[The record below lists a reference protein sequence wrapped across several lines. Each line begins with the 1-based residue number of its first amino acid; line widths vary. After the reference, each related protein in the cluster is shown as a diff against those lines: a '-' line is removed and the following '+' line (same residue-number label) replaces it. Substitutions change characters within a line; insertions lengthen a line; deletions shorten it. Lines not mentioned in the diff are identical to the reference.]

1 MRIAFLFSGQGAQYP
16 GMMKD
21 LYDNEPTAKE
31 IFDKADGSL
40 GRKISELCFLGTQ
53 EDLNLT
59 HNTQPCMLAGD
70 LAAAMALKA
79 HGIQADAVAGF
90 SLGEYA
96 ALAYADA
103 ISMDDVF
110 RTIQIRADAMQEA
123 VAPGEGAM
131 AAMIGASLAQVEEVC
146 AKVTAG
152 YVVAANYNSP
162 VQTVVS
168 GSAAGVDQA
177 IEIAAEQGIRAVKLA
192 VSAPFHCALM
202 EPAAKRLEEVFNTTS
217 FKNPTVPVYMNVNAK
232 PVGSVEEIPGL
243 LVQQAMSP
251 VRWVQTL
258 QNMYADGVDTFIEC
272 GPGKTL
278 SGLVKKTLKG
288 VKIYRVENEKTLR
301 ETLAEMLAVV

>member
-1 MRIAFLFSGQGAQYP
+1 MKKIAFLFSGQGAQYP

-21 LYDNEPTAKE
+21 LYDNEPAARE
-31 IFDKADGSL
+31 VFDKADTAL
-40 GRKISELCFLGTQ
+40 GRKISELCFSGTQ

-70 LAAAMALKA
+70 IAAAMALKA

-103 ISMDDVF
+103 ISIDDVF
-110 RTIQIRADAMQEA
+110 RTVQIRADAMQEA
-123 VAPGEGAM
+123 VVPGEGAM
-131 AAMIGASLAQVEEVC
+131 AAFIGATAGHVEEIC
-146 AKVTAG
+146 RKVTKG

-168 GSAAGVDQA
+168 GSEAGVDEA
-177 IEIAAEQGIRAVKLA
+177 CELAEAEGLRCVKLA

-202 EPAAKRLEEVFNTTS
+202 EPAAKRIEEE
-217 FKNPTVPVYMNVNAK
+217 FKSVTFSHPTVSVYMNLDGK
-232 PVGSVEEIPGL
+232 PVKDDSEIAGL
-243 LVQQAMSP
+243 LVKQAVSP

-258 QNMYADGVDTFIEC
+258 ENMRSDGIDTFIEC
-272 GPGKTL
+272 GAGKTL

-288 VKIYRVENEKTLR
+288 VKVLRVENMKTLQY
-301 ETLAEMLAVV
+301 TLEELKD

>member
-1 MRIAFLFSGQGAQYP
+1 MKIAFLFSGQGAQYP

-21 LYDNEPTAKE
+21 LYEAEAAAKAV
-31 IFDKADGSL
+31 FDCADETL
-40 GRKISELCFLGTQ
+40 GRKISDLCFSGTQ
-53 EDLNLT
+53 EELNLT
-59 HNTQPCMLAGD
+59 HNTQPCVLAAD
-70 LAAAMALKA
+70 LAAAMALDA
-79 HGIQADAVAGF
+79 HGIKPDVVAGF

-96 ALAYADA
+96 ALTYAGT
-103 ISMDDVF
+103 IPMGSVF
-110 RTIQIRADAMQEA
+110 EMIQIRADSMQEA

-131 AAMIGASLAQVEEVC
+131 AAMIGASPEQVEAVC

-168 GSAAGVDQA
+168 GSAAGVDEA
-177 IEIAAEQGIRAVKLA
+177 IEIAAQQGIRAMKLA

-202 EPAAKRLEEVFNTTS
+202 KPAAMRLQELFAEKTFAEPQ
-217 FKNPTVPVYMNVNAK
+217 FPVYMNVN
-232 PVGSVEEIPGL
+232 GSPAQNAAAVPEL

-288 VKIYRVENEKTLR
+288 VKIYRVENAKTLAD
-301 ETLAEMLAVV
+301 TLAALAE

>member
-1 MRIAFLFSGQGAQYP
+1 MKIGILFSGQGAQYP

-21 LYDNEPTAKE
+21 LYNAEPMAKE
-31 IFDKADGSL
+31 LFEKADVIL
-40 GRKISELCFLGTQ
+40 GREISKVCFAGTQ

-70 LAAAMALKA
+70 LAAALVLKS
-79 HGIQADAVAGF
+79 HGIKADAVAGF

-103 ISMDDVF
+103 ISMEDVF
-110 RTIQIRADAMQEA
+110 HVIQIRADAMQEA
-123 VAPGEGAM
+123 VAPGDGSM
-131 AAMIGASLAQVEEVC
+131 AAFVGATAEQVEEIC
-146 AKVTAG
+146 SKVTRN

-168 GSAAGVDQA
+168 GSAEGVDEA
-177 IEIAAEQGIRAVKLA
+177 CELADSVGLHYVKLA

-202 EPAAKRLEEVFNTTS
+202 EPAARRLEEE
-217 FKNPTVPVYMNVNAK
+217 FKNITFQNPSIPVYMNVDGK
-232 PVGSVEEIPGL
+232 PVTDGSDIPDL
-243 LVQQAMSP
+243 LVKQAMSP

-258 QNMYADGVDTFIEC
+258 ENMQADGIDTFIEC
-272 GPGKTL
+272 GAGKTL

-288 VKIYRVENEKTLR
+288 VRILRVENMKTLR
-301 ETLAEMLAVV
+301 STLEELQT

>member
-1 MRIAFLFSGQGAQYP
+1 MKIAFLFSGQGAQYP

-21 LYDNEPTAKE
+21 LIDNEPAAKE

-40 GRKISELCFLGTQ
+40 GRKISELCLKGTQ

-59 HNTQPCMLAGD
+59 HNTQPCMLVGD

-123 VAPGEGAM
+123 IAPGEGAM
-131 AAMIGASLAQVEEVC
+131 AAFVGATAEQVEELC
-146 AKVTAG
+146 KKVTKG
-152 YVVAANYNSP
+152 YVVVANYNSS

-168 GSAAGVDQA
+168 GSAAGVDEA
-177 IEIAAEQGIRAVKLA
+177 CELAEAEELRYVKLA

-202 EPAAKRLEEVFNTTS
+202 EPAAKRLEELFKTMS
-217 FKNPTVPVYMNVNAK
+217 FKNPTVPVYMNVD
-232 PVGSVEEIPGL
+232 GRSVTDGTQIAEL
-243 LVQQAMSP
+243 LVKQAKSP

-258 QNMYADGVDTFIEC
+258 ENMQADGIDTFIEC
-272 GPGKTL
+272 GAGKTL

-288 VKIYRVENEKTLR
+288 VKVLRVENMKTLQS
-301 ETLAEMLAVV
+301 TLEELKA